1 MMMPNCYAS
10 ETKKDRQSPQHPSC
24 SSSSQAPI
32 RVAFIRS
39 PTSLL
44 CDNCKCQEAYSFCT
58 KIRQQVESS
67 GVCHLIFGFG
77 DFLGF
82 NIYTGGSH
90 CSFSPLEVSRHRMP
104 FKARDSKRDI
114 FIVSW
119 GGIDTYPQHLSSIFG
134 AWKEL
139 ATNGWRCKTSW
150 RGYPQ
155 NEDISREGRSV
166 T

>member
-1 MMMPNCYAS
+1 MR
-10 ETKKDRQSPQHPSC
+10 KKPRKTERVPKIPLVHLPPRHPYVSH
-24 SSSSQAPI
+24 
-32 RVAFIRS
+32 
-39 PTSLL
+39 
-44 CDNCKCQEAYSFCT
+44 
-58 KIRQQVESS
+58 SS
-67 GVCHLIFGFG
+67 GAPHLCCVITVNVRKHIPSAPKLGSRLNQVGYVIFGFG

-104 FKARDSKRDI
+104 FKARGSKRDI